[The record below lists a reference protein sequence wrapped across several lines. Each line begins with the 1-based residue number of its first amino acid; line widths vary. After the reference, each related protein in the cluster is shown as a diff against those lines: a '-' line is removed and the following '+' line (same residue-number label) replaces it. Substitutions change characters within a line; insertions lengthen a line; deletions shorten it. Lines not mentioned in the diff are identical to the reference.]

1 MSDCKSAYKDILEAI
16 VHSKDYILIEEPLD
30 IVFKARLYDTD
41 EIKEWRFS
49 REEWTAFVLE
59 NDEIIEYG
67 PNQRIVINHVEQ
79 AYKNAIEMRKIVN
92 KGEL

>member
-1 MSDCKSAYKDILEAI
+1 MSDCESAYKDILKAI
-16 VHSKDYILIEEPLD
+16 VESKDYMIVEEPLD
-30 IVFKARLYDTD
+30 IVFKARMNDAD
-41 EIKEWRFS
+41 EVKEWRFS

-79 AYKNAIEMRKIVN
+79 AYKTAIEMRKIVN